1 MAGATTLPAAQKA
14 IDAITDSGIRSI
26 LYAHLLAEG
35 NHANEAFSADG
46 LERLNRNIQSLNNG
60 HPHQPIKKVRVYEQ
74 ANKFSVGTNGQKAT
88 KYVEA
93 AKGTNLFF
101 VIYTDEKGTRGYA
114 SVPLNIIIELQ
125 KTHEKDW
132 KTHLAARL
140 KSEDTNLIPPTAK
153 VLYVL
158 SPGDLVYVPTED
170 EQKNGIR
177 QLDRGRIYKTIS
189 CSEKSCFFLHYS
201 IATIILQKKEFEAKN
216 KMERALTGEMI
227 KEVCIPVRVDLL
239 GNIIKIG

>member
-1 MAGATTLPAAQKA
+1 MALDLTQLKRDYQAPKTE
-14 IDAITDSGIRSI
+14 IDSEMRRQFGKMKNQI
-26 LYAHLLAEG
+26 G
-35 NHANEAFSADG
+35 NVFANLG
-46 LERLNRNIQSLNNG
+46 
-60 HPHQPIKKVRVYEQ
+60 
-74 ANKFSVGTNGQKAT
+74 
-88 KYVEA
+88 
-93 AKGTNLFF
+93 
-101 VIYTDEKGTRGYA
+101 IYTDEKGTRGYA

-140 KSEDTNLIPPTAK
+140 KNEDTNLIPPTAK

-177 QLDRGRIYKTIS
+177 QLDGGRIYKTIS

-201 IATIILQKKEFEAKN
+201 IATIIIQKKEFEAKN

-227 KEVCIPVRVDLL
+227 KEVCIPVKVDLL